1 MSDSVL
7 LVTEQIDV
15 GGKRSHVDIL
25 KAGLEAIGWRAPLVD
40 WASLSWPERAIAA
53 APYRAL
59 HALSPGAGYPWLLP
73 VATRFLARAIRE
85 RLAREPA
92 DLVHVQEVFTYR
104 AARAGAGGRPVVLTI
119 HGPMAPELAMASNL
133 ALEHPAVERL
143 RALERE
149 AYRGADHVISVDRPH
164 AEYVRSFGRSVEVPV
179 IPNFVDTRRYHPDVP
194 PGPIPADV
202 TAWIAGRPLVLIP
215 RRLVPKNGVA
225 TAVRMARVLLD
236 RGVQV
241 AVVVAGDGPQRSELE
256 ALAREQ
262 AVSPALRFLGEVP
275 QAAIPGW
282 IRRADVVLV
291 PSSPVKGV
299 EEATSIAAL
308 EAQACGRPVVASAIG
323 GLVEIVAD
331 GRTGLLVPPDEP
343 ARLADAVTALLAD
356 PARAAAIGAGAARF
370 VADGHSHLE
379 GARRYAAEYARALG
393 REAVPYDKVAAPG
406 RP

>member
-1 MSDSVL
+1 VSGSVL
-7 LVTEQIDV
+7 LVTEQVDV

-25 KAGLEAIGWRAPLVD
+25 QAGLEAIGWRAGVID
-40 WASLSWPERAIAA
+40 WASLSWGERAVAA
-53 APYRAL
+53 GPYRLL
-59 HALSPGAGYPWLLP
+59 HAFSPGSGYPWLLP

-92 DLVHVQEVFTYR
+92 DLVHVQEVLTYR

-133 ALEHPAVERL
+133 PLDHPAVERL
-143 RALERE
+143 RRLEGE
-149 AYRGADHVISVDRPH
+149 AYLGADAVFSVDRPH
-164 AEYVRSFGRSVEVPV
+164 AAYVRSFGRGDDIPV
-179 IPNFVDTRRYHPDVP
+179 IPNFVDTRRYHPEVA
-194 PGPIPADV
+194 PAALAPAV
-202 TAWIAGRPLVLIP
+202 ESWLAGRPLVLVP

-225 TAVRMARVLLD
+225 TAVRMARLLLERRAEAAVLL
-236 RGVQV
+236 
-241 AVVVAGDGPQRSELE
+241 AGDGPQRGELE

-262 AVSPALRFLGEVP
+262 GAAPVLRFLGEVP
-275 QAAIPGW
+275 QAAIPGL
-282 IRRADVVLV
+282 IRRAAVVLV

-331 GRTGLLVPPDEP
+331 GRTGLLVPPDQP
-343 ARLADAVTALLAD
+343 ARLADAVIALLAD
-356 PARAAAIGAGAARF
+356 PARAAALGAAAARF
-370 VADGHSHLE
+370 VAAGHSHLE
-379 GARRYAAEYARALG
+379 GARRYAAEYARACG
-393 REAVPYDKVAAPG
+393 REAAPYDKVAAPG